1 MELRQIRSFLSIAE
15 TLHFGRTA
23 ELIHLSQPA
32 LSLQIRA
39 LEEEVGVR
47 LFERNRRKT
56 TLTAAGFAFRD
67 DATRALSQLDQAVRR
82 ARLAADGKLGLL
94 RIGFISTAGSEI
106 VPNIVRQFRELNP
119 EVEFSLRAIT
129 TADQVRMLET
139 GSLDIG
145 FLRLPIGGHATLDV
159 VTVHREPF
167 VLVVPASHKLAKR
180 KRVRL
185 SEVSGQD
192 FVMYERA
199 YAPGF
204 HDLIFG
210 MLRDAG
216 IVPNI
221 SQTAAEIATLISLV
235 DAHMGIAILPAS
247 AVKHSVASVI
257 ACEIADEIPMSEIAL
272 VVSKRVRAAVV
283 DNFRIFCAERVR
295 SGEELFI
302 RSSKL
307 TPAPNTPAQCYRWCI
322 GCTEKRRQ
330 RRDAEL
336 RGGFVDRLTAERWR
350 SRRAS
355 FLTSMYGVVPSHF
368 LGCLHNYP
376 Y

>member
-56 TLTAAGFAFRD
+56 TLTAAGSAFRD
-67 DATRALSQLDQAVRR
+67 DATRALAQLDQAIRR

-106 VPNIVRQFRELNP
+106 VPNIVGQFRELNP

-185 SEVSGQD
+185 SEVSGED

-216 IVPNI
+216 IVPNV
-221 SQTAAEIATLISLV
+221 SQTAAELATLISLV

-257 ACEIADEIPMSEIAL
+257 ACEIADEIPRSEIAL

-283 DNFRIFCAERVR
+283 ENFRTFALKELGRARNSLYAHR
-295 SGEELFI
+295 S
-302 RSSKL
+302 
-307 TPAPNTPAQCYRWCI
+307 
-322 GCTEKRRQ
+322 
-330 RRDAEL
+330 
-336 RGGFVDRLTAERWR
+336 
-350 SRRAS
+350 
-355 FLTSMYGVVPSHF
+355 
-368 LGCLHNYP
+368 
-376 Y
+376 